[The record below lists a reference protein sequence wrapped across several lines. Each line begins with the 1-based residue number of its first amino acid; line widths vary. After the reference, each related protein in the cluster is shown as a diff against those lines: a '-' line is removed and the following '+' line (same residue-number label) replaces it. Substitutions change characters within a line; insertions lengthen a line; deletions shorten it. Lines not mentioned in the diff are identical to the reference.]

1 MDWYNIWYNQMT
13 ATYLLRRSNTYYFRW
28 SYLESDKYKQ
38 VKISLRTSDYLKAL
52 HISTG
57 LALKIKELV
66 SPCLSEIKTILDEF
80 IGVKKKQS
88 TSIQSIEIDSH
99 ISDLSIKSQVEYRSC
114 WNSFATMTKASLTSV
129 SLAHV
134 EAWKDSQTCSPTTLK
149 KKLRLL
155 SSCFNRIGIKH
166 DADWFKL
173 KVTKDVKA
181 PKEALTTN
189 QLSKLLKATET
200 DRKTKDKWKYYL
212 LRIALL
218 TGCRLN
224 EIAQLRGSDIDL
236 SSRKLKIHGENGNRV
251 KNSSSVRNVP
261 INDEL
266 YALLIQL
273 SKESQIAPDS
283 RLFDLPWSSTNHF
296 ANAPSKFYGK
306 LFKGQGIKGSFH
318 DLRHYVITTLFN
330 WGVKEELI
338 GVLMGHSV
346 GKLTTGKVYLR
357 GFTFDKQMQ
366 AMQLLEIA

>member
-1 MDWYNIWYNQMT
+1 M
-13 ATYLLRRSNTYYFRW
+13 ATYLLKRSNTYYFRW
-28 SYLESDKYKQ
+28 SYLEADKYKQ
-38 VKISLRTSDYLKAL
+38 IKVSLRTGDYLKAL
-52 HISTG
+52 HLSTG
-57 LALKIKELV
+57 LALKIKQLTA
-66 SPCLSEIKTILDEF
+66 PCLSEIKAILEDF

-88 TSIQSIEIDSH
+88 TSIKSIEIDSH

-134 EAWKDSQTCSPTTLK
+134 EAWKDSQTCSTTTLK

-166 DADWFKL
+166 DSDWFKL
-173 KVTKDVKA
+173 KVTKDAKA
-181 PKEALTTN
+181 PKEALNTN

-200 DRKTKDKWKYYL
+200 DRKTKDNWKYYL

-224 EIAQLRGSDIDL
+224 EIAQLRGDDIDL
-236 SSRKLKIHGENGNRV
+236 TNRKIKIHGENGNRV

-266 YALLIQL
+266 SALLIQL
-273 SKESQIAPDS
+273 SKEVQIAPDS
-283 RLFDLPWSSTNHF
+283 RLFDLPWSKTNHF
-296 ANAPSKFYGK
+296 ANAPSKYYGK
-306 LFKGQGIKGSFH
+306 LFKGLGIKGSFH
-318 DLRHYVITTLFN
+318 DLRHYVITSLFN
-330 WGVKEELI
+330 EGVKEELI
-338 GVLMGHSV
+338 GMLMGHSV

-357 GFTFDKQMQ
+357 GFTFENQMT
-366 AMQLLEIA
+366 AMNKLSLKVES